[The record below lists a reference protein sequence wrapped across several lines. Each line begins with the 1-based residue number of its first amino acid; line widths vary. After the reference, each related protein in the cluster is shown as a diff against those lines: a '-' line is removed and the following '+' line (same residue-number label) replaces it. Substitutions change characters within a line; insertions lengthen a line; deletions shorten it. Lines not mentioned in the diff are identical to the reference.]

1 MSYTEWLHAEQQA
14 SLERAREQ
22 YLWQLC
28 YDATEP
34 GPEDGPY
41 DEDDEDDTE
50 EEDDT

>member
-1 MSYTEWLHAEQQA
+1 MSYAESLYAAQQA

-41 DEDDEDDTE
+41 DEGDEPDEDE
-50 EEDDT
+50 EA